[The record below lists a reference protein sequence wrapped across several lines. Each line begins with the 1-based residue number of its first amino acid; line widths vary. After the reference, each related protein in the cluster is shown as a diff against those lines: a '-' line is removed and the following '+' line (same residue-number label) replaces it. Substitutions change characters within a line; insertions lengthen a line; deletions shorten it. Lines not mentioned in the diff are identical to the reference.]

1 MTCLPPCPTKDTC
14 DLNSACHV
22 RASTSPVTA
31 SPIRDWK
38 RSTAPRVIGPKIP
51 SSSTPTSR
59 WTATTFSPTS
69 PYATRAPD
77 GNEIADRDGATAP
90 AAAAESPP
98 DRATAA
104 SGESVG
110 PAAIDAL
117 TTTAAPFRRAAC
129 LRAASVI
136 SRRWTDRR
144 SERSHSVGSLRS
156 RL

>member
-1 MTCLPPCPTKDTC
+1 M
-14 DLNSACHV
+14 
-22 RASTSPVTA
+22 
-31 SPIRDWK
+31 
-38 RSTAPRVIGPKIP
+38 
-51 SSSTPTSR
+51 
-59 WTATTFSPTS
+59 S
-69 PYATRAPD
+69 PYDTSAPD
-77 GNEIADRDGATAP
+77 GIEIAERDDSTA

-136 SRRWTDRR
+136 SRRCTDRR
-144 SERSHSVGSLRS
+144 SERSQSATSLRS